1 MRVRKC
7 KTVMDG
13 FTPDYTG
20 VVLEKDA
27 PISYLGTL
35 VA

>member
-1 MRVRKC
+1 
-7 KTVMDG
+7 MDG

-27 PISYLGTL
+27 PKLPGYISCKN
-35 VA
+35 ASHM